1 MTDHHEMPEVRAE
14 VFTHNPTDLPVRP
27 KADEILLTVRPH
39 RMTIIGIAVAA
50 VLVGVTALIGTTL
63 RGAQDGITFGA
74 YDQWALIAV
83 GLMVAGSVLLVA
95 RPRLRVTAR
104 GVWVRNILGER
115 FYQWELVHRIAFP
128 QGSNWAMLQ
137 LPDDEVYPVM
147 AIQSMDKARAVSA
160 LQQVRELHGRYAP
173 PPPEPPA
180 PEVLAQRDAE
190 LLRRENDRPLGRLE
204 KIDRIKA
211 AQGAGRVKRGR
222 S

>member
-1 MTDHHEMPEVRAE
+1 MTEQNPEPTARAE
-14 VFTHNPTDLPVRP
+14 AFTHDPTDLPAAP
-27 KADEILLTVRPH
+27 AADEVLLTVRP
-39 RMTIIGIAVAA
+39 RRIAVVGVFSALI
-50 VLVGVTALIGTTL
+50 LVGVTVLIGTTL
-63 RGAQDGITFGA
+63 RGEQDGISFGA

-83 GLMVAGSVLLVA
+83 GLMVAASVMLVA
-95 RPRLRVTAR
+95 RPRLRMTTR

-115 FYQWELVHRIAFP
+115 YYRWELVHRIGFP
-128 QGSNWAMLQ
+128 QGANWAQLE

-147 AIQSMDKARAVSA
+147 AIQSMDKGRAVEWLRRA
-160 LQQVRELHGRYAP
+160 RELHAQYAP
-173 PPPEPPA
+173 PPPPPPA
-180 PEVLAQRDAE
+180 PEVLAAREAE